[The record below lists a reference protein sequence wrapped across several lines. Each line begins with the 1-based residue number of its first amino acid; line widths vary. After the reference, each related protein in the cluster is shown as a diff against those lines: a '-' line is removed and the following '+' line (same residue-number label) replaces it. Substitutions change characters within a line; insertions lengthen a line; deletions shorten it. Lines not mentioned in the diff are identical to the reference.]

1 MEGTKG
7 WLPKNPKP
15 CAVLVLSAGEH
26 KGLAGLAA
34 HQPAGALTFAL
45 GACPWGTTLPLGHH
59 LARPNAALAEAVG
72 GGRWQTTLTG
82 LLCVCVC
89 VCVLQGVL

>member
-1 MEGTKG
+1 MGRAAFCHGPATAMVGGVVEGTKG

-45 GACPWGTTLPLGHH
+45 GACPWGIILGDPLGGS
-59 LARPNAALAEAVG
+59 P
-72 GGRWQTTLTG
+72 G
-82 LLCVCVC
+82 LSPRVCS
-89 VCVLQGVL
+89 GVS